1 MYYVYLLLL
10 SNGQLYTGSTADLRT
25 RIRAHEQGK
34 VASTAHRRPVQLIH
48 YEVYKL
54 REDAER
60 RERFLKTSEGKKLLK
75 RQLSSLFRQL
85 GIKQND
91 DSLRP

>member
-1 MYYVYLLLL
+1 MHFVYILLLA
-10 SNGQLYTGSTADLRT
+10 NDQLYTGSSADLRV
-25 RIRAHEQGK
+25 RIHAHEQGK
-34 VASTAHRRPVQLIH
+34 VESTARRRPVQLIH

-60 RERFLKTSEGKKLLK
+60 RERFLKTSEGKKFLK
-75 RQLSSLFRQL
+75 RQLSVLFKQL
-85 GIKQND
+85 GIKQNN